1 MNTRVTAGALAIV
14 GAVIVGI
21 GCSIPYAETSDGVK
35 YRIFETNPPHD
46 LLYFAIEPAGVILAA
61 VALGIVLLMRPL
73 RFADGALAGIGGQ
86 TVLLFIGFIGFYAQ
100 TSFGGPQFDP
110 HVKAGAWLGLLGGGL
125 IGAAGVLLLVGA
137 SYASSE
143 PGSSPPA
150 MQPGGWLTDPWDT
163 SQLRYWNGRE
173 WTPHTHP
180 ATAHAAAPA
189 ASPVAPT

>member
-46 LLYFAIEPAGVILAA
+46 LLYFAIEPAGVMLAA
-61 VALGIVLLMRPL
+61 VALGIMLIIRPL

-86 TVLLFIGFIGFYAQ
+86 TVLLFIGFIGFYSQ
-100 TSFGGPQFDP
+100 TIDP
-110 HVKAGAWLGLLGGGL
+110 HVKAGSWLGLLGGGL
-125 IGAAGVLLLVGA
+125 IGAAGVLLLVTGA
-137 SYASSE
+137 THAGSGS
-143 PGSSPPA
+143 GSSSPQTQPA
-150 MQPGGWLTDPWDT
+150 AWLTDPWDA
-163 SQLRYWNGRE
+163 SQLRYWSGSE

-180 ATAHAAAPA
+180 ATAQAAAPVA
-189 ASPVAPT
+189 QWVPPPAAPT